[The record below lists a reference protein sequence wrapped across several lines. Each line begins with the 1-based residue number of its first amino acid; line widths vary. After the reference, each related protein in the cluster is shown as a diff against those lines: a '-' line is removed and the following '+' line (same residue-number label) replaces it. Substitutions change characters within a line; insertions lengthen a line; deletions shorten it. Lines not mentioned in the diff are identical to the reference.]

1 MTPPEAM
8 NPPLL
13 FLCHRIPY
21 PPNKGDKIRSYH
33 LLRFLSKHYRV
44 YLGTFIDDQA
54 DWDHVAAV
62 EMMCEE
68 CCFIR
73 LNPRFARVKS
83 LSGFYTGMPLTV
95 PYYFSRQMVNWFR
108 SKIEQQQIS
117 RLVVY
122 SSAMAQYAMSSSAA
136 IGRRVIDFVD
146 IDSDKWRQYALHKS
160 SPMSWVYRRE
170 ADKLLRFEQ
179 DVAAEFDAGLF
190 VSSAEADM
198 FRRLAPGVREKIS
211 FYHNGVDSGYF
222 SPDKT
227 YWNPFPNSA
236 KTLVFTGAMDYWPN
250 IDAVCWFARE
260 VFPELRRLYPNT
272 IFYIVGSKPADN
284 VRKLARESG
293 VVVTGRVADV
303 RPYLCYAAAVVVP
316 MRIARGI
323 QNKVLE
329 AMAMER
335 PVVVSGPGLEGI
347 NANPEAEIL
356 LANSRD
362 DYIRYIGDLF
372 AGKYK
377 ELGKKA
383 RQRVLE
389 DFNWDENLPLVVQ
402 LLENK

>member
-1 MTPPEAM
+1 M
-8 NPPLL
+8 
-13 FLCHRIPY
+13 
-21 PPNKGDKIRSYH
+21 
-33 LLRFLSKHYRV
+33 
-44 YLGTFIDDQA
+44 
-54 DWDHVAAV
+54 
-62 EMMCEE
+62 
-68 CCFIR
+68 
-73 LNPRFARVKS
+73 NPRFARVKS

-95 PYYFSRQMVNWFR
+95 PYYFSREMADWFR
-108 SKIEQQQIS
+108 SKIEQHQIS

-122 SSAMAQYAMSSSAA
+122 SSAMAQYAMQKKAS

-146 IDSDKWRQYALHKS
+146 IDSDKWRQYALHKN

-170 ADKLLRFEQ
+170 AEKLLRFEQ

-198 FRRLAPGVREKIS
+198 FRRLAPGVRDKIG
-211 FYHNGVDSGYF
+211 FYHNGVDSGYY
-222 SPDKT
+222 SPDQT
-227 YWNPFPNSA
+227 CWNPFADGA

-250 IDAVCWFARE
+250 VDAVCWFAWE
-260 VFPELRRLYPNT
+260 VFPELRRIYPDT
-272 IFYIVGSKPADN
+272 KFYIVGSNPSDN
-284 VRKLARESG
+284 VRKLAKEFG

-303 RPYLCYAAAVVVP
+303 RPYLQYAAVVVVP

-329 AMAMER
+329 AMAMQR

-347 NANPEAEIL
+347 RADPEIEIL

-377 ELGKKA
+377 ELGKMA
-383 RQRVLE
+383 RQRVIA
-389 DFNWDENLPLVVQ
+389 DFNWDENLPLVEQ
-402 LLENK
+402 LLENESQ